1 MAVTGLMDPV
11 LGFAI
16 LQRHLLTGEEKGV
29 IWGRSTG
36 MVKRQENTACKL
48 NGFNLFS
55 LSKERLRD
63 DIVTVYRYLHGEN
76 IFDNYGFFSP
86 TDKDITR

>member
-1 MAVTGLMDPV
+1 MSVTGLMDPV

-29 IWGRSTG
+29 IWGRNTG
-36 MVKRQENTACKL
+36 MVKRHENTACKL
-48 NGFNLFS
+48 RFNLFS

-63 DIVTVYRYLHGEN
+63 DIITVYKYLHGEN